1 MTSTAQRDYYE
12 VLGVPRDAEE
22 GRIRDAFREL
32 ALQFH
37 PDRNKEPGAAERF
50 KAIAEAYAVLSD
62 PKKRGEYDRG
72 GFAGVAGYSAED
84 LFGGLDFG
92 ELFRGRGAGLDFG
105 WGGEGGLFARFF
117 GRRDRA
123 RGEDL
128 EVTLTLPLEKVAA
141 GGEAIVRVPR
151 TEKCADCD
159 GTGAQ
164 SGTKPRPCEVCHGTG
179 RQTASRHDGGVI
191 FRQITACPA
200 CGGKGRFI
208 DTPCPRCGG
217 SGEVAREEQVTVKV
231 PPGVDEGLALRVPGH
246 GEPAAAAGG
255 APGDLLVIIGSEP
268 DPRFERRGADLWR
281 AETLDVADAAL
292 GTALTVPTLEG
303 EAKVKVP
310 AGTQPESVVRLA
322 GKGLPHFQGQ
332 GRGSLFLRIGVR
344 VPEKLSAAERRLFE
358 QLRELRSRGR

>member
-1 MTSTAQRDYYE
+1 MTSPAQRDYYE
-12 VLGVPRDAEE
+12 VLGLSRDADD
-22 GRIRDAFREL
+22 GKIRDAFREL
-32 ALQFH
+32 ALKFH
-37 PDRNKEPGAAERF
+37 PDRNKEPGAEERF
-50 KAIAEAYAVLSD
+50 KEIAEAYAALSD
-62 PKKRGEYDRG
+62 PKKRAEYDRG
-72 GFAGVAGYSAED
+72 GFAGVAGYSPED

-92 ELFRGRGAGLDFG
+92 ELLRGRGAGLDFG
-105 WGGEGGLFARFF
+105 LGGEGGLFERFF
-117 GRRDRA
+117 GRRGPA
-123 RGEDL
+123 RGADI

-151 TEKCADCD
+151 SEKCPDCD

-164 SGTKPRPCEVCHGTG
+164 PGTKPRPCEVCQGTG

-191 FRQITACPA
+191 FRQISTCPA

-208 DTPCPRCGG
+208 DTPCQRCGG

-246 GEPAAAAGG
+246 GEPASAAGG
-255 APGDLLVIIGSEP
+255 APGDLLVIIGSAP

-281 AETLDVADAAL
+281 AETIDVADAAL

-358 QLRELRSRGR
+358 QLRELRSRDR